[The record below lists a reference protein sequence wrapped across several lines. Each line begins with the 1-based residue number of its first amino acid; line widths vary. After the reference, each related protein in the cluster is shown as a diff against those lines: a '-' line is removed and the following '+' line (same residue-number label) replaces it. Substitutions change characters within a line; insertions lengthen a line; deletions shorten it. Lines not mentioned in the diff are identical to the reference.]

1 MSKRDSLLHIDD
13 FTKEMNTKV
22 FIAQII
28 KYGLLGVIA
37 TLIHLLSAWAIIYL
51 FASTVFISNII
62 AFFVAFSFSY
72 IAQTL
77 YVFDSEFHILKLAK
91 FFIVQFG
98 TFLFSFLISNVVV
111 IQSSYLHT
119 LLIVAIMPLI
129 TFTIHKFWTFK

>member
-1 MSKRDSLLHIDD
+1 
-13 FTKEMNTKV
+13 MNINA

-37 TLIHLLSAWAIIYL
+37 TLIHLLSAWVIIYL
-51 FASTVFISNII
+51 FASTVFISNTV
-62 AFFVAFSFSY
+62 AFFIAFSFSY
-72 IAQTL
+72 VAQTL
-77 YVFDSEFHILKLAK
+77 YVFNSQFHILKFVK
-91 FFIVQFG
+91 FFAVQFG
-98 TFLFSFLISNVVV
+98 TFIFSFLISNIIV